1 MVYNQ
6 PVAEL
11 YAQFR
16 LSKYPEVS
24 QILDDKASFSNCCYC
39 LAKAWKIH
47 KDQDL
52 NLDEALQISINQFLN
67 QELNF

>member
-6 PVAEL
+6 PEVAS
-11 YAQFR
+11 YAEFR
-16 LSKYPEVS
+16 LAKFPEVM

-39 LAKAWKIH
+39 LAKSWKLH
-47 KDQDL
+47 KDQNIDL
-52 NLDEALQISINQFLN
+52 NEALQITVNEFIN

>member
-6 PVAEL
+6 PAAES

-16 LSKYPEVS
+16 LSKFPEVM
-24 QILDDKASFSNCCYC
+24 QVLDDKASFSNCCYC
-39 LAKAWKIH
+39 LTKAWKIH

-52 NLDEALQISINQFLN
+52 DLNEALQISINEFLI
-67 QELNF
+67 QELIF